1 MGRID
6 WIKDLVVAEQRMEE
20 QGIVEL
26 DGLNNQSE
34 MLKTET
40 IDFLRDLRAAFIESC
55 SAFNELKGS
64 QIGQVKIY
72 GISKTVADFMLFRN
86 GYKLIFSM
94 TRPGEIAIIL
104 NHVTAHHLA
113 TPGAADPGTAMSHDL
128 LQAHWGAFGELKW
141 RFKDSKIN
149 LDYLVRYYMTRFVKE
164 SLK

>member
-55 SAFNELKGS
+55 SAFNELNVDR
-64 QIGQVKIY
+64 QQRAVDY
-72 GISKTVADFMLFRN
+72 
-86 GYKLIFSM
+86 
-94 TRPGEIAIIL
+94 
-104 NHVTAHHLA
+104 VTQ
-113 TPGAADPGTAMSHDL
+113 L
-128 LQAHWGAFGELKW
+128 LELQLL
-141 RFKDSKIN
+141 R
-149 LDYLVRYYMTRFVKE
+149 
-164 SLK
+164 